1 MVEDDN
7 IDDHG
12 GGIIVGS
19 TTTTTTTV
27 SDDDYNDLL
36 DVFHKLLHQSD
47 ALLFRFRQQ
56 HRQHQRCLLCDNVSA
71 VVEPQRQGA
80 ASRSIVDYAKADTA
94 KPRTT
99 TTTTTTAVLSTDNL
113 AGGNMG
119 GGSNNHNNKDDD
131 DENSGNSSDSDDGMM
146 MFGGGLCSDSS
157 DDDDNDDNAKHRTK
171 HSNDNVVIND
181 DDDVDE
187 DVTTTDYDTDNDDDD
202 NEDEVSFLKRALSI
216 HEALLL
222 SPFPPRHS
230 SKDANN
236 DTMIAQRL
244 VNAIISHGHDDDDVA
259 KTTETTK
266 FVFLANALS
275 NFIFQEKEE
284 KEGGKRRKTNHN
296 SSNKKTQ
303 QQQKP
308 KRIDLSRALLVV
320 QFLLKLNDI
329 DIGSSSIDGESVDND
344 GRTTVIDDALN
355 TIILPLILGSS
366 TTSRSSSSSSSHSSM
381 TIFLTNIVIQDTIM
395 NHVYPTTT
403 LTGIIKSCKLCLD
416 TLQCAVV
423 INTTTITSTTRR
435 KCILDTVCHVLVR
448 IHDHVITNQSKNKK
462 KKVDGDAA
470 AATLMV
476 IRDTMHSVIITIL
489 RSVVVTC
496 CTTNAGSKDK
506 GNSGANEEEH
516 SNSNNT
522 SSSMMSLS
530 AMRYITGRLLPKL
543 YPPIKEGNVVSPSS
557 NNDMKNISMLWNE
570 ISKLL
575 MEYNDIIHH
584 RLKDVKKV
592 GGEGDDNVNYDTVPM
607 AATAMLCIV
616 LPTFRAIE
624 LQQYMM
630 DPPLLSISG
639 DNTMQLC
646 SRPIYQRCLWTLLR
660 HCMGRCGG
668 VRGSSSRY
676 DGTAINAAG
685 GGGGRGMSLLS
696 SYDNADE
703 DEEGYEYRDRASL
716 DQLLRR
722 RSAYALRI
730 MLEHER
736 DILLRSN
743 NGGSG
748 DTLIKKSKKKIVGNN
763 NEEIIRQ
770 RQLED
775 VNVWMKYALCFE
787 MLEMETEL
795 HLVEQVWTTVV
806 EITTQINEDRNNT
819 NEDEEDDEDTDNL
832 NGPPVLCRLPRPTW
846 DDVGSLLRL
855 VLASELPTM
864 RKLGLFRFLSGHT
877 GVETSTGTVVTTSSS
892 LIGIGIRDKQDE
904 DSTTNTIFMNSPNDK
919 GSTKKT
925 ISIVSVDFVI
935 HVVLRSYDSII
946 GTKAGEGMH
955 IEEEGRQERVSI
967 SDLLTSFLVNYTT
980 SLATMAAATAS
991 NGLGNATTSRLSEFV
1006 NLIFCP
1012 SMIQGSK
1019 ARSLIL
1025 YYRSVASALD
1035 TLPSMTKRGPWLLN
1049 LDPDNIITAIRSMRA
1064 MFSSGGAP
1072 KAMQDS
1078 LRVDLAIVLKSA
1090 KPWNK
1095 IAPTLILQVL
1105 ALFPPLEVDEAGD
1118 ALLSKARL
1126 ALSEWL
1132 TGFDDGMW
1140 AKNASSACASAF
1152 VSGQLVPFGDMNIMS
1167 GIDFAEREIGLSVC
1181 VFCLLSGSGSE
1192 LLWPAVSKGLQSVI
1206 TTTTSSL
1213 STAFCKANR
1222 SMILLEYGCKEGMLS
1237 GMGNGDVLL
1246 GKSNGFMVPPPLN
1259 IESLLGNAV
1268 QFIMGRL
1275 ESLSTALFKT
1285 TATDGTSSSVGAT
1298 RSSTSN
1304 SASAYLAIL
1313 IGQLRV
1319 LYLAYPSSIVMS
1331 QAVDVLLQ
1339 NSVRSL
1345 IAMEHTKTEIDD
1357 STSPVKSLIL
1367 CYAALSCGASFVG
1380 EEKLCQLIL
1389 TCRTILNVELSLPP
1403 GMKNDA
1409 KQAYRSMFQYAKW

>member
-1 MVEDDN
+1 
-7 IDDHG
+7 
-12 GGIIVGS
+12 
-19 TTTTTTTV
+19 
-27 SDDDYNDLL
+27 
-36 DVFHKLLHQSD
+36 
-47 ALLFRFRQQ
+47 
-56 HRQHQRCLLCDNVSA
+56 
-71 VVEPQRQGA
+71 
-80 ASRSIVDYAKADTA
+80 
-94 KPRTT
+94 
-99 TTTTTTAVLSTDNL
+99 
-113 AGGNMG
+113 MG
-119 GGSNNHNNKDDD
+119 GGSNNHKDDD

-202 NEDEVSFLKRALSI
+202 DEDEVSFLKRALSI

-259 KTTETTK
+259 TTTETTK

-296 SSNKKTQ
+296 SSNKTKQ

-308 KRIDLSRALLVV
+308 KRINLSRALLVV

-329 DIGSSSIDGESVDND
+329 DIGSSSIDGERVDND
-344 GRTTVIDDALN
+344 GRSTVIDDALN
-355 TIILPLILGSS
+355 TIILPLIVGSS

-423 INTTTITSTTRR
+423 INTTMTTSTTRR
-435 KCILDTVCHVLVR
+435 KCILDTVCHVLVC
-448 IHDHVITNQSKNKK
+448 IHDHVITNQSKNKKK

-489 RSVVVTC
+489 RSVVVTF
-496 CTTNAGSKDK
+496 CTTTAGSKDK

-543 YPPIKEGNVVSPSS
+543 YAPIKEGNVVSPSS

-696 SYDNADE
+696 SYDNADDV

-775 VNVWMKYALCFE
+775 VKVWMKYALCFE
-787 MLEMETEL
+787 MLEMEIEL

-877 GVETSTGTVVTTSSS
+877 GVETNTGTVVTTSSS

-946 GTKAGEGMH
+946 GTKAGEGMQ

-991 NGLGNATTSRLSEFV
+991 NGVGNATTSRLSEFV

-1035 TLPSMTKRGPWLLN
+1035 TLPSMTKRGPWLFN

-1105 ALFPPLEVDEAGD
+1105 AMFLHAGD

-1132 TGFDDGMW
+1132 TGFDDGTW

-1246 GKSNGFMVPPPLN
+1246 GKSNGFTVPPPLN

>member
-1 MVEDDN
+1 MTNDKVLASKSLLSLELTGLHRLVRLDDN
-7 IDDHG
+7 
-12 GGIIVGS
+12 
-19 TTTTTTTV
+19 
-27 SDDDYNDLL
+27 NLL

-47 ALLFRFRQQ
+47 ALLRSNQHYGKEVGEIMSRGHEHCLICAMVEQQ
-56 HRQHQRCLLCDNVSA
+56 GGEGA
-71 VVEPQRQGA
+71 VVA
-80 ASRSIVDYAKADTA
+80 ATAAAAGIVDYAKADTTA

-99 TTTTTTAVLSTDNL
+99 ALTDKL
-113 AGGNMG
+113 AKG
-119 GGSNNHNNKDDD
+119 NNKDYDED
-131 DENSGNSSDSDDGMM
+131 DENSENSSDNSIM

-157 DDDDNDDNAKHRTK
+157 DDDDNAKQRTK
-171 HSNDNVVIND
+171 KSRDVVVND
-181 DDDVDE
+181 DVGD
-187 DVTTTDYDTDNDDDD
+187 TTTDYDTDIDDDL
-202 NEDEVSFLKRALSI
+202 EDEVSFLKRALSI
-216 HEALLL
+216 HAALLL
-222 SPFPPRHS
+222 FPFPP
-230 SKDANN
+230 N
-236 DTMIAQRL
+236 DGNRRADTTMMAQRL
-244 VNAIISHGHDDDDVA
+244 VNVIISHGHDDDDVA
-259 KTTETTK
+259 AATTTETTK
-266 FVFLANALS
+266 FVVLANALS
-275 NFIFQEKEE
+275 SFILQEKEE
-284 KEGGKRRKTNHN
+284 KEGGERRKTNN
-296 SSNKKTQ
+296 NNSNKNK
-303 QQQKP
+303 QQKQ
-308 KRIDLSRALLVV
+308 KRTNLSRALLAV

-329 DIGSSSIDGESVDND
+329 DIGSSIDGDSVDND
-344 GRTTVIDDALN
+344 GKTTVIDDALN
-355 TIILPLILGSS
+355 TIILPLIFGSTT
-366 TTSRSSSSSSSHSSM
+366 TTSRSSSSNNSM
-381 TIFLTNIVIQDTIM
+381 TIFLTNTVLQDTVM

-403 LTGIIKSCKLCLD
+403 LSGIVNSCKLCLD

-423 INTTTITSTTRR
+423 INNSTTTSTTTTTTTRR
-435 KCILDTVCHVLVR
+435 KCILDTVCHVLVC
-448 IHDHVITNQSKNKK
+448 IHDHVINNQSKNRKK
-462 KKVDGDAA
+462 KKVDYDAA

-476 IRDTMHSVIITIL
+476 IRDTMHSAIITIL

-496 CTTNAGSKDK
+496 RTTTAGSIDK
-506 GNSGANEEEH
+506 GNRSANEEEH

-522 SSSMMSLS
+522 SSSMLSLS

-543 YPPIKEGNVVSPSS
+543 YPPMKEGNAVSPSS

-584 RLKDVKKV
+584 RLKDVKEGA
-592 GGEGDDNVNYDTVPM
+592 GGEEDINYDTVPM

-616 LPTFRAIE
+616 LPIFRSIE
-624 LQQYMM
+624 LQQSMIMNYS
-630 DPPLLSISG
+630 LSSLSVSG
-639 DNTMQLC
+639 DNTMHLC
-646 SRPIYQRCLWTLLR
+646 SRPIYQRRLWTLLR

-676 DGTAINAAG
+676 DGTAINAS

-696 SYDNADE
+696 SHDDGDNF
-703 DEEGYEYRDRASL
+703 DEEGYNDRDRASL

-748 DTLIKKSKKKIVGNN
+748 DTLIKKSMKKIAGNID
-763 NEEIIRQ
+763 EEIIRQ
-770 RQLED
+770 RRLED
-775 VNVWMKYALCFE
+775 VIIWMKYVLCFE

-806 EITTQINEDRNNT
+806 EISTQI
-819 NEDEEDDEDTDNL
+819 EEADEDTDNL

-877 GVETSTGTVVTTSSS
+877 GVETNPGTVVATSSS
-892 LIGIGIRDKQDE
+892 LIGIGISDKQDE
-904 DSTTNTIFMNSPNDK
+904 DSTTTTIFMKSPNDK

-925 ISIVSVDFVI
+925 IGDYAPKKSLSIVSVDFVI
-935 HVVLRSYDSII
+935 YVVLRSYDSII
-946 GTKAGEGMH
+946 GTKAGEGMQ

-967 SDLLTSFLVNYTT
+967 SDLLTSFLVNYTI
-980 SLATMAAATAS
+980 SLAMVAATA
-991 NGLGNATTSRLSEFV
+991 NDGVGDAITSRLSEFV
-1006 NLIFCP
+1006 NLIFGP
-1012 SMIQGSK
+1012 SIIQGCK

-1035 TLPSMTKRGPWLLN
+1035 TLPSMTKKGPWLLN
-1049 LDPDNIITAIRSMRA
+1049 LDPDNIIAAIRSMRA

-1090 KPWNK
+1090 KRSNM

-1105 ALFPPLEVDEAGD
+1105 AMFPPLEVDEAGD

-1132 TGFDDGMW
+1132 TGFDDGTW
-1140 AKNASSACASAF
+1140 AKNASSTCASAF
-1152 VSGQLVPFGDMNIMS
+1152 VSGQLVPFGGMDVMS

-1181 VFCLLSGSGSE
+1181 VFCLLSGGGSE
-1192 LLWPAVSKGLQSVI
+1192 LLWPAVYKGLQSVI

-1259 IESLLGNAV
+1259 IESLLGTAV

-1275 ESLSTALFKT
+1275 DSLSTALFKT
-1285 TATDGTSSSVGAT
+1285 TATAGISSSGGAT

-1304 SASAYLAIL
+1304 SVSAYLAIL

-1319 LYLAYPSSIVMS
+1319 LYLAYPSSFVMS

-1339 NSVRSL
+1339 NSVKSL
-1345 IAMEHTKTEIDD
+1345 TAMEHTKSEIDD

-1380 EEKLCQLIL
+1380 EEKLCHLIL
-1389 TCRTILNVELSLPP
+1389 TCRTILNVKLSLPP
-1403 GMKNDA
+1403 GMKSDA
-1409 KQAYRSMFQYAKW
+1409 KQAYRSIFQYAKW